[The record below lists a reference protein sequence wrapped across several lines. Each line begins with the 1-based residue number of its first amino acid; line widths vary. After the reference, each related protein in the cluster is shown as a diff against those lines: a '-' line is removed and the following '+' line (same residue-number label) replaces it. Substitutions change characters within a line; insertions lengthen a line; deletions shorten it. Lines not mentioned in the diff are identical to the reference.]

1 MLFPTAFCS
10 LLRPLS
16 WPCSVIERMHP
27 LTSFKRRLVRI
38 GNRMSVWMY
47 RASDGRLLNTNK
59 AKVLMITTP
68 GRRTGVLHST
78 CVRYLETPDGFL
90 VWGTASGAPRDPDWF
105 RNLRKAKVADVQIG
119 VKTIQARPRE
129 LLADERQAA
138 WKDTVLAQAPEVTK
152 YAQKARRTIPVALLE
167 PIDGLR

>member
-1 MLFPTAFCS
+1 
-10 LLRPLS
+10 
-16 WPCSVIERMHP
+16 V
-27 LTSFKRRLVRI
+27 TSFKRKLVRI
-38 GNRMSVWMY
+38 GNRLSVWMY

-78 CVRYLETPDGFL
+78 CVRYLETPDGYL

-105 RNLRKAKVADVQIG
+105 RNLRKVTVADVQIG
-119 VKTIQARPRE
+119 ATTIQARPRE
-129 LLADERQAA
+129 LLAGEREAA
-138 WKDTVLAQAPEVTK
+138 WNNTVLAQAPEVAK

-167 PIDGLR
+167 PIDGPQNEPRID